1 MIVKIHELTKT
12 NLLGS
17 RQTAETIR
25 EIILQHIQKGE
36 KITLDFENISLITQ
50 GFADELIGILV
61 RAFGIEFVKSNI
73 KIVNAT
79 ENIRKMLNT
88 VAHYSKNLIPNP

>member
-1 MIVKIHELTKT
+1 MVVKIHELTKT

-36 KITLDFENISLITQ
+36 KITLDFENISLITHKNSQ
-50 GFADELIGILV
+50 
-61 RAFGIEFVKSNI
+61 RN
-73 KIVNAT
+73 
-79 ENIRKMLNT
+79 RKHKKDTKHSSPLQQKFT
-88 VAHYSKNLIPNP
+88 P